1 MFVVTSSLAR
11 AARPVAAVYASDSA
25 YTAGLL
31 LLVGLVGCLLGVA
44 IRGLA

>member
-1 MFVVTSSLAR
+1 MFVLTSNLAR
-11 AARPVAAVYASDSA
+11 AYASDAA

-31 LLVGLVGCLLGVA
+31 LLVGLAGCLLGVA

>member
-1 MFVVTSSLAR
+1 MFVVASSLAR
-11 AARPVAAVYASDSA
+11 VYASDTA

-31 LLVGLVGCLLGVA
+31 LLVGLFGCLLGVG